1 MPLPSLPRLPTL
13 TASPPRASTWSLTR
27 TLMVAALLVLAA
39 ARLGY
44 TLAHQ
49 RALDEMQT
57 EGTAQIE
64 YHTRELLNAVERFK
78 NLPALLGAEASLT
91 ALLQNPHDAARME
104 SANRYLSFAQS
115 RTGVSYAY
123 LIDAQGHT
131 RAASNWQQPDTFV
144 GFNYGFR
151 PYFQEAMAGKTGVFY
166 AIGVTTGLPGAFIAA
181 PIRAGDQVLGV
192 VAVKIDLTAIED
204 SWVRSSTPLA
214 LTDRFGVLFLSAQPQ
229 WRYRSLDRL
238 SAPALA
244 ELQQTRQYGDIVQH
258 PLRTQ
263 PGPMP
268 GRLGQTLQAD
278 QQTYVVQGR
287 PIDSL
292 GWHLL
297 QFSDP
302 RQAVNQGLLVAA
314 VVGLTTALTL
324 AGAALGWQFRRRRAE
339 RLAARH
345 ELAQVVAELE
355 QRIATRTAELTAAN
369 ETAVQ
374 TGKLA
379 LLGQMAAGIS
389 HEISQPLAALRTLA
403 DNASA
408 FLNRDNPDAARS
420 NLGHIGALCERMGS
434 IVGELKA
441 FARKEPARLQPVP
454 LSGVISS
461 ALMLVE
467 PHRHAAGARIN
478 TPVTSLWV
486 MGDAIRLEQVLVNL
500 MRNGIDAMEEQ
511 TLRQLDLH
519 LSATAS
525 EVTLSVRDH
534 GSGLSP
540 QVQAHLFEP
549 FFTTKPSGKG
559 LGLGLALSHA
569 IVKEMGAR
577 LSASNA
583 QPGARFEL
591 TLRRLPEHE

>member
-1 MPLPSLPRLPTL
+1 MLSLSRILI
-13 TASPPRASTWSLTR
+13 
-27 TLMVAALLVLAA
+27 VAALLVLAA

-44 TLAHQ
+44 ALAHQ
-49 RALDEMQT
+49 RALDKMQT
-57 EGTAQIE
+57 EGSAQIE
-64 YHTRELLNAVERFK
+64 YHTRELVSTVERFT
-78 NLPALLGAEASLT
+78 NLPALLGAEASLV
-91 ALLQNPHDAARME
+91 ALLQSPNDPARL
-104 SANRYLSFAQS
+104 SAANRYLSFAQS
-115 RTGVSYAY
+115 RTGVSFAY
-123 LIDAQGHT
+123 LIDAQGLT
-131 RAASNWQQPDTFV
+131 RAASNWQRPDSFV

-166 AIGVTTGLPGAFIAA
+166 AIGVTTGEPGAFIAA
-181 PIRAGDQVLGV
+181 PIRAGHQVLGV
-192 VAVKIDLTAIED
+192 VAIKIDLTAIED

-214 LTDRFGVLFLSAQPQ
+214 LTDRFGVLFLSAQPL
-229 WRYRSLDRL
+229 WRYRSLDTL
-238 SAPALA
+238 PPVALA
-244 ELQQTRQYGDIVQH
+244 ELQRTRQYGDIVQH

-268 GRLGQTLQAD
+268 GHQGQTLQTDKQAFL
-278 QQTYVVQGR
+278 VQGR

-292 GWHLL
+292 GWQLL
-297 QFSDP
+297 LFSDP
-302 RQAVNQGLLVAA
+302 RHVVNQGLLVAA
-314 VVGLTTALTL
+314 VSGLTAALAL
-324 AGAALGWQFRRRRAE
+324 AAAALGWQYRRRRAE

-369 ETAVQ
+369 DTAVQ

-408 FLNRDNPDAARS
+408 FLNRDNPAAARS
-420 NLGHIGALCERMGS
+420 NLGHIGGLCDRMGS

-461 ALMLVE
+461 TLMLVE
-467 PHRHAAGARIN
+467 PHRHACGAHIHA
-478 TPVTSLWV
+478 PSTSLWV
-486 MGDAIRLEQVLVNL
+486 IGDAIRLEQVLVNL
-500 MRNGIDAMEEQ
+500 IRNSMDAMENQ
-511 TLRQLDLH
+511 ALRQLDLH
-519 LSATAS
+519 LSATATQ
-525 EVTLSVRDH
+525 VTLSVRDH
-534 GSGLSP
+534 GPGLSP

-559 LGLGLALSHA
+559 LGLGLALSKA
-569 IVKEMGAR
+569 IVKEMGAT
-577 LSASNA
+577 LSACNTE
-583 QPGARFEL
+583 PGARFDL
-591 TLRRLPEHE
+591 TLRRAPEHE